1 MYKIIGTDGRQYG
14 PVSADQIR
22 QWLAQNRANMQ
33 SMAQAEGAIDWK
45 PLSLFP
51 EFASDIK
58 PAPPAVSASANSHAD
73 PWSALPIPVLPEIDI
88 NRSEG
93 LLDDTDNGGIRREP
107 TLPGHEAI
115 EPEPATTARE
125 FAMLEDDSDDDTAR
139 ARVLLRGTSSSIAR
153 QVAMD
158 PGDGMDL

>member
-1 MYKIIGTDGRQYG
+1 MQL
-14 PVSADQIR
+14 PAMEQLVLVSGLPPIR
-22 QWLAQNRANMQ
+22 ARKARYFEDLRLKNRIM
-33 SMAQAEGAIDWK
+33 
-45 PLSLFP
+45 P
-51 EFASDIK
+51 
-58 PAPPAVSASANSHAD
+58 PPAVSASANSHAD